1 MTEELSTDDIVIEP
15 DVMPD
20 AELESNESKT
30 FDNETVQK
38 VVKRERQKA
47 HDKGYLKGKQE
58 ALMELQQQQQDAP
71 QQAPQ
76 TIGGIQQSSPADI
89 QQMISEHLAKKMPE
103 MLQEQAN
110 QYQVRQ
116 TADAFISKMQAAE
129 SKYPGISEK
138 LNDLD
143 FSTMAPLVQMANG
156 MDNTADIMNELLEN
170 PMKMGNLMT
179 LIYAQP
185 NLAKKTMMSLGESI
199 KQNENAA
206 AKEQQS
212 REPLSQIKSS
222 TNTKLDSNDMSV
234 TDLRKM
240 LGSRK

>member
-1 MTEELSTDDIVIEP
+1 
-15 DVMPD
+15 
-20 AELESNESKT
+20 
-30 FDNETVQK
+30 
-38 VVKRERQKA
+38 
-47 HDKGYLKGKQE
+47 
-58 ALMELQQQQQDAP
+58 MELQEQQQQA

-76 TIGGIQQSSPADI
+76 SVGGMQQASPADI
-89 QQMISEHLAKKMPE
+89 ERMISEHLTKKMPE

-143 FSTMAPLVQMANG
+143 FNSMAPLVQMANG

-179 LIYAQP
+179 LVYTQP
-185 NLAKKTMMSLGESI
+185 NLAKKTMMSLSDSI
-199 KQNENAA
+199 KQNEGAA

-212 REPLSQIKSS
+212 RDPLSQVKSS

>member
-1 MTEELSTDDIVIEP
+1 MTEDLSTDDIEIEP

-20 AELESNESKT
+20 AEPESNDSKS

-58 ALMELQQQQQDAP
+58 ALMELQEQQQQA

-76 TIGGIQQSSPADI
+76 SVGGMQQASPADI
-89 QQMISEHLAKKMPE
+89 ERMISEHLTKKMPE

-143 FSTMAPLVQMANG
+143 FNSMAPLVQMANG

-179 LIYAQP
+179 LVYTQP
-185 NLAKKTMMSLGESI
+185 NLAKKTMMSLSDSI
-199 KQNENAA
+199 KQNEGAA

-212 REPLSQIKSS
+212 RDPLSQVKSS